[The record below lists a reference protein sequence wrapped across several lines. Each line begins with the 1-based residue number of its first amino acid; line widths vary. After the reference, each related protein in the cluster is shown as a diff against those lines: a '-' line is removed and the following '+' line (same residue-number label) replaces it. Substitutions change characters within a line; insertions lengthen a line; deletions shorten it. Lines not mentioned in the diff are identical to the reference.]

1 MKRIQAVLCKPESTA
16 SSSVNRDFRQ
26 QFHSG
31 AYIVLSSCL
40 QIQKNLVSVL
50 KTIILLWL
58 GYDHKML
65 KKAHNAQASLWGGS
79 FDVLRGLDKS
89 VPSSCTAVVQ
99 KSIVECPFLK
109 PDTGSVLYCKAE
121 KKRKKKDSFKG
132 KNMELLFL

>member
-26 QFHSG
+26 EFHSG

-65 KKAHNAQASLWGGS
+65 KKAHNAQASLWGV
-79 FDVLRGLDKS
+79 F
-89 VPSSCTAVVQ
+89 
-99 KSIVECPFLK
+99 
-109 PDTGSVLYCKAE
+109 
-121 KKRKKKDSFKG
+121 
-132 KNMELLFL
+132 

>member
-50 KTIILLWL
+50 KTIVVLWL
-58 GYDHKML
+58 DYDHKML
-65 KKAHNAQASLWGGS
+65 KKAHSAQASLWARRDLLMSYVVWTNPYLLPAPPLSKGPLS
-79 FDVLRGLDKS
+79 S
-89 VPSSCTAVVQ
+89 VH
-99 KSIVECPFLK
+99 F
-109 PDTGSVLYCKAE
+109 
-121 KKRKKKDSFKG
+121 
-132 KNMELLFL
+132 